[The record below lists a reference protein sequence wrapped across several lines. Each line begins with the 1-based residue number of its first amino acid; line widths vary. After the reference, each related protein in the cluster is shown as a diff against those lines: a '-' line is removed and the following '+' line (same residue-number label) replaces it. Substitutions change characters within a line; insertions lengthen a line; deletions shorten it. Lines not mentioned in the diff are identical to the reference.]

1 MFGRNDNNDKAL
13 QKSVTQRLLRASSQ
27 AGLSATVQN
36 GSVTLTGKLHFE
48 NQRTPIVKA
57 MRSVAGIRSVI
68 DQMVSPPKTRPMHA
82 QNNYR
87 PPAETV
93 ETPDDAVAAEP
104 LAIFDPDAA
113 SPAPEISDP
122 PAESLN

>member
-13 QKSVTQRLLRASSQ
+13 QKSVTQKLQRANSQ
-27 AGLSATVQN
+27 AGLSAAVQN
-36 GSVTLTGKLHFE
+36 GTVTLTGKLHFE
-48 NQRTPIVKA
+48 NQRSPIVKA

-87 PPAETV
+87 PPTPTV
-93 ETPDDAVAAEP
+93 ETPDDAAAAEP
-104 LAIFDPDAA
+104 LAIFDPDA
-113 SPAPEISDP
+113 SSSTSEISDP

>member
-36 GSVTLTGKLHFE
+36 SSVTLTGKLHFE
-48 NQRTPIVKA
+48 NQRSPIVKA

-68 DQMVSPPKTRPMHA
+68 DQMVSPPKIRPMHA

-93 ETPDDAVAAEP
+93 VTPDAAAAEP

-113 SPAPEISDP
+113 SPTPEISDP

>member
-1 MFGRNDNNDKAL
+1 MIGRNDNNDKAL
-13 QKSVTQRLLRASSQ
+13 QKSVTQRLQRASSQ
-27 AGLSATVQN
+27 AGLAATVQN

-57 MRSVAGIRSVI
+57 MRSVAGIRSVV
-68 DQMVSPPKTRPMHA
+68 DQMVSPPKIRPMHA

-87 PPAETV
+87 PP
-93 ETPDDAVAAEP
+93 TPDAAKPDSAAES
-104 LAIFDPDAA
+104 LTIFDPDGA
-113 SPAPEISDP
+113 SPAPEIADP

>member
-27 AGLSATVQN
+27 AGLSATVQG

-48 NQRTPIVKA
+48 NQRSPIVKA
-57 MRSVAGIRSVI
+57 MRSVAGIRNVI
-68 DQMVSPPKTRPMHA
+68 DQMVSPPKIRPMHA

-87 PPAETV
+87 PP
-93 ETPDDAVAAEP
+93 TPDAATMDAAAVAEP
-104 LAIFDPDAA
+104 LAIFDPDAV
-113 SPAPEISDP
+113 SPAPEISEP